1 MLYCVFW
8 SSSKKAAKYLLNNCY
23 FPPNKKILQKEV
35 YKQKEN
41 LHGKSIILAPFKY
54 LLKHSFLLWS

>member
-8 SSSKKAAKYLLNNCY
+8 SSSKKAAKYLPNNCY

-41 LHGKSIILAPFKY
+41 LHGKS
-54 LLKHSFLLWS
+54 SFQLFLRPLNTC